1 MGQIVFEVPIGR
13 KRKPMNGKML
23 IPLVVMAGLLATEVR
38 AQQATSGETFETEV
52 TRRAKDAAVDL
63 QKQKA
68 NELTIGNF
76 TYSGILVSALK
87 ADNLLQIFN
96 PVTTLDYGSP
106 EDNLVR
112 YPLNGRP
119 FGWKL
124 LSINF

>member
-1 MGQIVFEVPIGR
+1 MKKIIF
-13 KRKPMNGKML
+13 
-23 IPLVVMAGLLATEVR
+23 IPLVLLAGLLALNLS
-38 AQQATSGETFETEV
+38 AQQITSGETFETEIS
-52 TRRAKDAAVDL
+52 RRAKDAAVEL

-76 TYSGILVSALK
+76 TYSGILISALK

-112 YPLNGRP
+112 YPLDGRP

-124 LSINF
+124 FVINF

>member
-1 MGQIVFEVPIGR
+1 M
-13 KRKPMNGKML
+13 KRRIL
-23 IPLVVMAGLLATEVR
+23 IPLVVLAGLLAGNVK
-38 AQQATSGETFETEV
+38 AQQAASGETFETEV
-52 TRRAKDAAVDL
+52 TRRAKDAAVEL

-68 NELTIGNF
+68 NELTIGDF
-76 TYSGILVSALK
+76 TYSGILISALK

-96 PVTTLDYGSP
+96 PFTTRDYGSP

-112 YPLNGRP
+112 YPLDARP

>member
-1 MGQIVFEVPIGR
+1 MKKIIF
-13 KRKPMNGKML
+13 
-23 IPLVVMAGLLATEVR
+23 IPLVLLAGLLALNLS
-38 AQQATSGETFETEV
+38 AQQITSGETFETEIS
-52 TRRAKDAAVDL
+52 RRAKDAAVEL
-63 QKQKA
+63 QQQKA

-76 TYSGILVSALK
+76 TYSGILISALK

-112 YPLNGRP
+112 YPLDGRP

-124 LSINF
+124 FVINF

>member
-1 MGQIVFEVPIGR
+1 M
-13 KRKPMNGKML
+13 KRSIL
-23 IPLVVMAGLLATEVR
+23 IPLVVLAGLLAGNVR
-38 AQQATSGETFETEV
+38 AQQNTSGETFETEV
-52 TRRAKDAAVDL
+52 TRRAKDAAVEL

-68 NELTIGNF
+68 NELTVGDF
-76 TYSGILVSALK
+76 TYSGILISALK

-112 YPLNGRP
+112 YPLDGRP

-124 LSINF
+124 LSFSF

>member
-1 MGQIVFEVPIGR
+1 MKKIIF
-13 KRKPMNGKML
+13 
-23 IPLVVMAGLLATEVR
+23 IPLVLLAGLLALNLS
-38 AQQATSGETFETEV
+38 AQQITSGETFETEIS
-52 TRRAKDAAVDL
+52 RRAKDAVVEL

-76 TYSGILVSALK
+76 TYSGILISALK

-112 YPLNGRP
+112 YPLDGRP

-124 LSINF
+124 FVINF

>member
-1 MGQIVFEVPIGR
+1 MKKIIF
-13 KRKPMNGKML
+13 
-23 IPLVVMAGLLATEVR
+23 IPLVLLAGLLALNLS
-38 AQQATSGETFETEV
+38 AQQITFGETFETEIS
-52 TRRAKDAAVDL
+52 RRAKDAAVEL

-76 TYSGILVSALK
+76 TYSGILISALK

-112 YPLNGRP
+112 YPLDGRP

-124 LSINF
+124 FVINF